1 MEIFTTGFAGKTAAE
16 FFETLKDLQV
26 RLLVDV
32 RLNNVS
38 QLAGF
43 TKRIDLEYFLQE
55 LVGARYEHETM
66 LAPTA
71 ELLKAYRKKEKSWE
85 EYEREFLE
93 LMAERQVEKAIPPER
108 FKERTVLLCSENK
121 PDQCHRR
128 LVVEYLNREWG
139 DVGLQAVHL

>member
-16 FFETLKDLQV
+16 FFETLKDLRV

-43 TKRIDLEYFLQE
+43 TKRVDLEYFLRK
-55 LVGARYEHETM
+55 LVGARYEHETL

-71 ELLKAYRKKEKSWE
+71 GLLKAYRKKEKSWE
-85 EYEREFLE
+85 EYEREFLD
-93 LMAERQVEKAIPPER
+93 LMAERQVEEAIRPER
-108 FKERTVLLCSENK
+108 FEERTVLLCSENK
-121 PDQCHRR
+121 PDRCHRR
-128 LVVEYLNREWG
+128 LVVEYLDRTWG
-139 DVGLQAVHL
+139 DIGLRAIHL

>member
-1 MEIFTTGFAGKTAAE
+1 MDIFTVGFTKKPARE
-16 FFETLKDLQV
+16 FFGLLQEHGIV
-26 RLLVDV
+26 RLVDV
-32 RLNNVS
+32 RLNNTS

-43 TKRIDLEYFLQE
+43 AKRDDLEYFLQE
-55 LVGARYEHETM
+55 LVGASYEHETL

-93 LMAERQVEKAIPPER
+93 LMAERQVEKAIPPEL

-128 LVVEYLNREWG
+128 LVVEYLDRTWG
-139 DVGLQAVHL
+139 DVRAIHL